1 MCTQID
7 TNIKIPLRFSCCF
20 FNKHSLNRTIAFVK
34 RMWKKW
40 SVCAARIV
48 SVWESMI
55 HNMSHFSF
63 QHQLR
68 FFIGASFCITSI
80 SSLPYHKC
88 TTTAVPFRM
97 KAHSHAAH
105 RYIEWSSPGSCFAFL
120 YIGCMWEDCTLLFL
134 YWSYKWCQCGVE
146 LLSLLWSVM
155 ICHTAVRYDWI
166 NVLSN
171 M

>member
-7 TNIKIPLRFSCCF
+7 TNIKIPLWFSCCF
-20 FNKHSLNRTIAFVK
+20 FSKHSLNSTISFVK
-34 RMWKKW
+34 RMWKKL
-40 SVCAARIV
+40 SVCVCAACIV

-63 QHQLR
+63 QHQLW

-88 TTTAVPFRM
+88 TTTSVSFRM

-105 RYIEWSSPGSCFAFL
+105 RYIEWSSPGSFRFSIYRVYVGGL
-120 YIGCMWEDCTLLFL
+120 HTSF
-134 YWSYKWCQCGVE
+134 
-146 LLSLLWSVM
+146 SLLILQMMSVWRWALVSFM
-155 ICHTAVRYDWI
+155 ECDHMPHCSQIWLDKCAV
-166 NVLSN
+166 
-171 M
+171 

>member
-7 TNIKIPLRFSCCF
+7 PSIKIPLWFSCCL
-20 FNKHSLNRTIAFVK
+20 FNKQDNIVCQENVK
-34 RMWKKW
+34 E
-40 SVCAARIV
+40 SVCGACSL
-48 SVWESMI
+48 SVGEHDSQHESFL
-55 HNMSHFSF
+55 HPASAP
-63 QHQLR
+63 
-68 FFIGASFCITSI
+68 FFIDASFCITSI
-80 SSLPYHKC
+80 SSLPDHTC

-120 YIGCMWEDCTLLFL
+120 YIGCMWEDWTLLHL
-134 YWSYKWCQCGVE
+134 YWSYEWCPCGVE

-155 ICHTAVRYDWI
+155 ICHTAVRWI